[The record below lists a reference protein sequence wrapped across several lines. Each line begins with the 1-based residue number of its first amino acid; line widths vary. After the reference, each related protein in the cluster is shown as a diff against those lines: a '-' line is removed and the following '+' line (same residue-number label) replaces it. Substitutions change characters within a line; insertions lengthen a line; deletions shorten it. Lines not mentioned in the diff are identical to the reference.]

1 MNLKRLLILSATFML
16 SLIGCNKT
24 PKQPSDSSQSE
35 ESVISEPGEES
46 EESEPVSIEES
57 ESEETYDFDIV
68 ERNYTYE
75 NRLEEP
81 SNIVHNVDELGELID
96 YHAFYKDVSSFD
108 VTIADDYVYAT
119 RQQKA
124 YNEGCYLYWST
135 ELVNGV
141 MGFAVNEKDENTWN
155 ITFKFYPNAVQDG
168 HPTTT
173 MLKDLSYVEPTS
185 DRSEEYDDFAT
196 DDENKKI
203 VDVASS
209 QQLWYAAEHGYRI
222 NALEG
227 SPAEYYYNKA
237 KDLLRNIIEDD
248 MTDYQKADT
257 LYNYITH
264 HASYCYEALDLPD
277 GDDPVNYP
285 DQYAAPH
292 KSFYLDGFF
301 DNGTVVCDGYAKTYP
316 LLGRMEGLNILR
328 GSGSSD
334 YGWISKEVAGHA
346 YCYVEI
352 DGKYYLSCPTWG
364 QQTIDYSSGK
374 FIVSQTYFLNTRAHM
389 DQYYRC
395 LTFKEYDFATE
406 VNYQDEFKSR
416 YLIIDGNQ
424 YSTYIP
430 FGRNTNPYIEYFKN
444 TTEKGFF
451 VELCFETANYASSF
465 KESLPR
471 GTSSMQTSDK
481 TLVVF
486 KR

>member
-1 MNLKRLLILSATFML
+1 ML
-16 SLIGCNKT
+16 TLTGCNKT

-35 ESVISEPGEES
+35 ESITSEPSEIS
-46 EESEPVSIEES
+46 EESESILES
-57 ESEETYDFDIV
+57 ESEEKEEIDIV
-68 ERNYTYE
+68 EQNYTYE

-81 SNIVHNVDELGELID
+81 SSVVHNVDELGEIID
-96 YHAFYKDVSSFD
+96 YHAFYKDTDSFD
-108 VTIADDYVYAT
+108 VTIAEDYVYAT
-119 RQQKA
+119 SQKKA

-135 ELVNGV
+135 ELVNGI
-141 MGFAVNEKDENTWN
+141 MGFAINEKDENTWN
-155 ITFKFYPNAVQDG
+155 ISFRFYENAVVDG
-168 HPTTT
+168 HPTST

-185 DRSEEYDDFAT
+185 DRSEDYDNFAT
-196 DDENKKI
+196 EDENKPV

-237 KDLLRNIIEDD
+237 KELLRNIIKDD
-248 MTDYQKADT
+248 MTDYEKADT

-264 HASYCYEALDLPD
+264 HASYCYEALNLPD
-277 GDDPVNYP
+277 GDDPMNYP

-301 DNGTVVCDGYAKTYP
+301 DNGTVVCDGYSKTYT

-328 GSGSSD
+328 GSGTSD
-334 YGWISKEVAGHA
+334 LSWTSKEVAGHA

-352 DGKYYLSCPTWG
+352 DDKYYLSCPTWG
-364 QQTIDYSSGK
+364 QQTIDYERSK
-374 FIVSQTYFLNTRAHM
+374 FIVSQTYFLNLRSHM
-389 DQYYRC
+389 DRYYKC
-395 LTFKEYDFATE
+395 LTFNEYDYATE
-406 VNYQDEFKSR
+406 VNYQNEFKTR
-416 YLIIDGNQ
+416 YLTIDDHQ

-430 FGRNTNPYIEYFKN
+430 IGKSFSHFIDYFKN

-451 VELCFETANYASSF
+451 VEFYFAAENYAASF
-465 KESLPR
+465 KDSLPR
-471 GTSSMQTSDK
+471 SVSTIQTSAN
-481 TLVVF
+481 TIVVY